1 MFSIQLYN
9 DWHTLPFITSFEN
22 TVDQLRK
29 QAIVVMHS
37 WEIATTESITSVHI
51 HNKDSI
57 KYRVSM
63 THTKQKKAPC
73 LLLCSSYDGEPHRL
87 QLKHIIYIE
96 YCINYA
102 GIHELLIV
110 VLTFHN
116 HSSLD
121 YFNKELCYF
130 RPPCDSVTF
139 IAVHVRPGLLSDT
152 EKQQIYTKKNCLL
165 HNERHKITFILRQI
179 HYLENIRNTNFVRSK
194 YMHFW

>member
-1 MFSIQLYN
+1 MWFCFKWHSCDFPYCSSFHRSLNFTEIYFKLPHMFSIQLYN

-73 LLLCSSYDGEPHRL
+73 LLLCSSYDGEPHCL

-130 RPPCDSVTF
+130 RPPCDIVLHS
-139 IAVHVRPGLLSDT
+139 LLFMYV
-152 EKQQIYTKKNCLL
+152 QVY
-165 HNERHKITFILRQI
+165 
-179 HYLENIRNTNFVRSK
+179 
-194 YMHFW
+194 